1 MAAMLHVGV
10 RSFCAAND
18 AAVGKALNSELT
30 PKDAKLR
37 TDAES
42 TSVAT
47 VIVTP
52 ACWVLT

>member
-1 MAAMLHVGV
+1 MLGCAL
-10 RSFCAAND
+10 FCAAND